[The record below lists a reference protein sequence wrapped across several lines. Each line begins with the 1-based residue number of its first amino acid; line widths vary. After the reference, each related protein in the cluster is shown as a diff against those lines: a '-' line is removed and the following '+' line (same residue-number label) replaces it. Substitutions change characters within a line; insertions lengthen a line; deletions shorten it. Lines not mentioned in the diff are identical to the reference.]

1 MQTVTRKK
9 IEILA
14 DAPLVPRLVA
24 ALAEAGIH
32 GHTVLPALS
41 GAGRTGEWSEERLTG
56 AETKQLLWAIA
67 STEHAAA
74 LVDAIAPLLTS
85 HRLLLTVADVEVVRG
100 DRF

>member
-14 DAPLVPRLVA
+14 DGPLMPRVVA

-32 GHTVLPALS
+32 GHTVVPALS
-41 GAGRTGEWSEERLTG
+41 GSGRTGQWSEERLTG
-56 AETKQLLWAIA
+56 AETKQLLWSIA
-67 STEHAAA
+67 SAERADA
-74 LVDAIAPLLTS
+74 LVQAIAPLLTS
-85 HRLLLTVADVEVVRG
+85 HRLLLAITDVEVVRG